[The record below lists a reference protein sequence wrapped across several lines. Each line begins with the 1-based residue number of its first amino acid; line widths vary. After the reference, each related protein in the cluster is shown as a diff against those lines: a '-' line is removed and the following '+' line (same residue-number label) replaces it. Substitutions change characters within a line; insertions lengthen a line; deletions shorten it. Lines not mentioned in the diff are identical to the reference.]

1 MQPWTERLRKT
12 GRKYK
17 VQKGFNAGIQGI
29 CASIVGSTP
38 LFESVRRRTDNRKS
52 VKSCYTGVV
61 FRGKPLEHF
70 LLVEG
75 LGHSGKPQ
83 WTACIGIGGANSGTR
98 NKS

>member
-1 MQPWTERLRKT
+1 MQPWTERLRNT

-17 VQKGFNAGIQGI
+17 VQKGFNAWIQGI
-29 CASIVGSTP
+29 CVAIGGSTP
-38 LFESVRRRTDNRKS
+38 LFESVGRKTDNQKS
-52 VKSCYTGVV
+52 VKSCYTGVL

-83 WTACIGIGGANSGTR
+83 WTACIGDWGG
-98 NKS
+98 KKQDKK